1 MIETLTQLFGDAATF
16 VWTYV
21 VVGLCLMVGLYCT
34 FRTRFV
40 QFSSFIHAIGLLVG
54 KYPESEDEK
63 DGITTFQALSTALS
77 STVGIGNI
85 AGVAVAIK
93 TGGPGAI
100 FWMWFMAL
108 IGMALKFAEGTLGS
122 LYRQKIGADG
132 EKGGGPMYYIT
143 KGLGERWKPV
153 AVFYSVCTAVGVLG
167 AWNMFQSNQAAAVL
181 HDQMS
186 VPPWVTGLVLTVF
199 AGLVLIGGIKRI
211 GTVASMIVPPMCV
224 IYVITVMVICVMNL
238 DRMPAVFGLIFHD
251 AFQFDSV
258 GGGVLGTAVLIGIR
272 RALFSNEA
280 GTGTAGIAHAAA
292 HTAHPVRQGIVSS
305 LGPFID
311 TIVVCGATASV
322 ILLSGFYG
330 TESYQNTT
338 GTRMSFEKSDGL
350 LIWTGVPADESP
362 LQSFMDGERVI
373 AVSGTQVEFG
383 LGDLARTN
391 ISGVIGIRL
400 SAWYE
405 KLVPE
410 IILRDDSSR
419 EVLSGA
425 DGIEGVTP
433 PRQWGSWVMKLED
446 DWLQRFA
453 DDTKADNLKLVV
465 DAGASGQVYLDRV
478 ELVSQANG
486 IVLSTAAFSKFFG
499 VFASFFIPI
508 AALLFAYSTV
518 IAGNYYGEV
527 SCHYL
532 SEKLVKPYLWLYI
545 IATYLGC
552 AVNLDIVINFSDLTV
567 GLMALPNLI
576 AVALLLPI
584 VIRQTRDYFG
594 GQGQETK
601 RADAVSEA
609 GKPDDAS

>member
-1 MIETLTQLFGDAATF
+1 MIDTLNSYFATAANF
-16 VWTYV
+16 VWSWV
-21 VVGLCLMVGLYCT
+21 VVGLCVVVGLYCS

-40 QFSSFIHAIGLLVG
+40 QFSSFPHAIALLRG
-54 KYPESEDEK
+54 KHPEKEDAR

-108 IGMALKFAEGTLGS
+108 IGMALKFVEGTLGS
-122 LYRQKIGADG
+122 HFRTEIGADG
-132 EKGGGPMYYIT
+132 ERGGGPMYYIT
-143 KGLGERWKPV
+143 KGLGERWRPV

-181 HDQMS
+181 RDQMS
-186 VPPWVTGLVLTVF
+186 VPPWGTGLVLTIF

-211 GTVASMIVPPMCV
+211 GSVAAMIVPPMCV

-238 DRMPAVFGLIFHD
+238 ERMPAVFALIFHD

-292 HTAHPVRQGIVSS
+292 HTDHPVRQGIVSS

-311 TIVVCGATASV
+311 TVVVCGATASV

-330 TESYQNTT
+330 TESFQNTDRT
-338 GTRMSFEKSDGL
+338 ILSFERGDYVS
-350 LIWTGVPADESP
+350 ISEGVPADNGI
-362 LQSFMDGERVI
+362 LQKFTRGKKVR
-373 AVSGTQVEFG
+373 ALSGNQIEIG
-383 LGDLARTN
+383 LTGLVYAQKDP
-391 ISGVIGIRL
+391 IYGIRFSVWFENSL
-400 SAWYE
+400 
-405 KLVPE
+405 PE
-410 IILRDDSSR
+410 FSLRDSATK
-419 EVLSGA
+419 EILSGS
-425 DGIEGVTP
+425 DFLEGDTP
-433 PRQWGSWVMKLED
+433 AGQWGSWIFKPDEAWIKRLSDPEAG
-446 DWLQRFA
+446 RGIA
-453 DDTKADNLKLVV
+453 LVV
-465 DAGASGQVYLDRV
+465 DSKDSGQAYLDRV
-478 ELVSQANG
+478 ELVTACNG

-499 VFASFFIPI
+499 AFASFFIPI

-532 SEKLVKPYLWLYI
+532 NEKLVKPYLWLYI
-545 IATYLGC
+545 VATFLGC
-552 AVNLDIVINFSDLTV
+552 AVNLDVVINFSDLMV
-567 GLMALPNLI
+567 GLMALPNL
-576 AVALLLPI
+576 VALALLMPI
-584 VIRQTRDYFG
+584 VIRLTHDYFSRRAIASG
-594 GQGQETK
+594 EAKDEQG
-601 RADAVSEA
+601 A
-609 GKPDDAS
+609 

>member
-1 MIETLTQLFGDAATF
+1 MIDTLTEIFGKAAGF

-21 VVGLCLMVGLYCT
+21 VVGLCMVVGLYCT
-34 FRTRFV
+34 FRSRFV
-40 QFSSFIHAIGLLVG
+40 QFRSFPHAIALLLG
-54 KYPESEDEK
+54 RHPEATDQKE
-63 DGITTFQALSTALS
+63 GITTFQALSTALS

-181 HDQMS
+181 NDQMS
-186 VPPWVTGLVLTVF
+186 VPPWLTGLVLTVF

-224 IYVITVMVICVMNL
+224 IYVITVMVICVMNI

-292 HTAHPVRQGIVSS
+292 HTAHPVRQGVVSS

-330 TESYQNTT
+330 TETYQNTE
-338 GTRMSFEKSDGL
+338 RAYLSFERGDYVSMSA
-350 LIWTGVPADESP
+350 GVPADNDP
-362 LQSFMDGERVI
+362 LQKF
-373 AVSGTQVEFG
+373 TQGKKVRALAGDQIEIG
-383 LGDLARTN
+383 LTGLVNAQKDPIYGLRF
-391 ISGVIGIRL
+391 
-400 SAWYE
+400 SAWFE
-405 KLVPE
+405 ESLPE
-410 IILRDDSSR
+410 ISLRDNATK
-419 EVLSGA
+419 EVLSGSEFL
-425 DGIEGVTP
+425 EGNTP
-433 PRQWGSWVMKLED
+433 AGKWGSWIIKPNEA
-446 DWLQRFA
+446 WLKRLS
-453 DDTKADNLKLVV
+453 DTNAGRGIALVV
-465 DAGASGQVYLDRV
+465 DSSKSGRAFLDRV
-478 ELVSQANG
+478 EFVTECNG

-584 VIRQTRDYFG
+584 VIRQTRDYFSG
-594 GQGQETK
+594 PGQETK
-601 RADAVSEA
+601 RTHAVSEA
-609 GKPDDAS
+609 GKPEDAS